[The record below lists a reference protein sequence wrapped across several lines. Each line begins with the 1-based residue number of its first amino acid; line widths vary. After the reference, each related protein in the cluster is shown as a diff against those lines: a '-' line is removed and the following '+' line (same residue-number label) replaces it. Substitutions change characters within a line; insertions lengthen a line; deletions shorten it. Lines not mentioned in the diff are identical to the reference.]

1 MASTVLKPHENVI
14 IQIGVKGISPFLPH
28 AWSEKAL
35 RMLAMTAQERRKQPK
50 GEREPEVEAKSCAY
64 YCDDGSY
71 GVPLTAFKAS
81 LINTAHK
88 DNGLEKTLVKKSLFI
103 PSDDS
108 NLCVPMVY
116 SKEPYVRTDT
126 VRVGAGATD
135 LRYRLCFEDWG
146 AIFKISVDISKL
158 SIQDVITLTDN
169 AGFSVGIGDWRPE
182 RGGEF
187 GRFTVDTSVPVEQL
201 DPETLEPLA
210 KNKKVA

>member
-1 MASTVLKPHENVI
+1 MS
-14 IQIGVKGISPFLPH
+14 
-28 AWSEKAL
+28 
-35 RMLAMTAQERRKQPK
+35 
-50 GEREPEVEAKSCAY
+50 
-64 YCDDGSY
+64 
-71 GVPLTAFKAS
+71 
-81 LINTAHK
+81 
-88 DNGLEKTLVKKSLFI
+88 
-103 PSDDS
+103 
-108 NLCVPMVY
+108 
-116 SKEPYVRTDT
+116 
-126 VRVGAGATD
+126 
-135 LRYRLCFEDWG
+135 EDWG